1 MSDLESEILSKMN
14 RRVVKHFLDVLV
26 LLELGTRSL
35 SGYDVISFLHK
46 RFDVLVSSGTV
57 YSCLYYLER
66 RINQGEWVQRKRVY
80 TVTDKGKK
88 TANTLLRMKDKILGL
103 VLNIFIRG

>member
-1 MSDLESEILSKMN
+1 MESEILSKMN
-14 RRVVKHFLDVLV
+14 RKVVKHFLDVLV
-26 LLELGTRSL
+26 LLELRTRSL

-66 RINQGEWVQRKRVY
+66 EGLITGEWVQRKRVY
-80 TVTDKGKK
+80 TLTDKGKK
-88 TANTLLRMKDKILGL
+88 TANALLRMKDKILGL
-103 VLNIFIRG
+103 VLNIFIAK